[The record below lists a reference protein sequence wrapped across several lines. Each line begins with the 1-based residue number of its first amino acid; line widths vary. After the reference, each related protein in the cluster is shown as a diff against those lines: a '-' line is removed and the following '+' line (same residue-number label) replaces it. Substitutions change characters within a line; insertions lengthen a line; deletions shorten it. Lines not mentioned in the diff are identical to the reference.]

1 MLNGIEPIII
11 FQFSKAFPSVS
22 EELAKI
28 PLVSEIPTLV
38 ESPPIPIY
46 LSENLTGLFI
56 DTEAKNIDAE
66 TNTGTKTDGSTPDVN
81 QKGISSV
88 VSIDINANKNS
99 LGLQLL
105 TAMADLVFEKLTSKE
120 YHITYL
126 HGPTTVFRGVLQS
139 FSVNQNAND
148 DLLRIKIELN
158 KGGIKTPTKV
168 NDIPTNTKNPG
179 TVDTNGNPIPIPSG
193 NA

>member
-1 MLNGIEPIII
+1 MLNGIDPIII
-11 FQFSKAFPSVS
+11 FQFSKALPSIS
-22 EELAKI
+22 EQLAKI
-28 PLVSEIPTLV
+28 PLLADNKELIDA
-38 ESPPIPIY
+38 PPIPIY

-66 TNTGTKTDGSTPDVN
+66 TTTETTTDGSTPQVN

-88 VSIDINANKNS
+88 VAIDINANKNS

-120 YHITYL
+120 YYITYL
-126 HGPTTVFRGVLQS
+126 HGPTTVFRGVMHS

-158 KGGIKTPTKV
+158 KGGIKQPTKV
-168 NDIPTNTKNPG
+168 NDIPVTQRTAG
-179 TVDTNGNPIPIPSG
+179 TVTTEGLPVPVQ
-193 NA
+193 